1 MDFRPPIRA
10 LLLTLTVFGC
20 AHGVTEDMPR
30 GGSVE
35 DSAEIVILRNR
46 NLGLDI
52 STKALL
58 DRRVIAQLRTGE
70 YIRFWA
76 SPGHHSLGIRV
87 FGGRDA
93 LIHWMKFEQGETYY
107 FVISPWALGMEIEQ
121 WPADRAQAS
130 MVNYR
135 ELAVESELEPE
146 AKSQVEAEVESERE
160 GADLHPGPAPGSRPN
175 EPR

>member
-107 FVISPWALGMEIEQ
+107 FVISPNSTGIEIES
-121 WPADRAQAS
+121 WPAGRAQEAIAT
-130 MVNYR
+130 YR
-135 ELAVESELEPE
+135 RLG
-146 AKSQVEAEVESERE
+146 AE
-160 GADLHPGPAPGSRPN
+160 
-175 EPR
+175 